1 MSYRPFF
8 SPLGAAALVL
18 LPLAVWGCARFWWF
32 PTTSLGE
39 YEGGDLEFFCKQ
51 MPPLLTWTTALF
63 TFFMLPPWRARQ
75 RGAWA
80 WARRAVAFAFSALGT
95 IAAGLLTCCCTA
107 GYDGWIMP
115 VLALSLLGAWVSLLT
130 ALFLSLRRAVARR
143 RAESHTSD
151 SRPPSL

>member
-1 MSYRPFF
+1 MSVSSCLSRF
-8 SPLGAAALVL
+8 SPVGAAALVL

-115 VLALSLLGAWVSLLT
+115 VLALSLLGVAVSLLVP
-130 ALFLSLRRAVARR
+130 LLHWLCRVGFRRY
-143 RAESHTSD
+143 AE
-151 SRPPSL
+151 